1 MKIKIRLQLHV
12 ALTLLTAFLVCLS
25 LVLSLHRINQ
35 SNSSTKT
42 ISDFIACTL
51 ERVAFSNDYLRNTNP
66 SAKEQWFSKNN
77 QIGDLIQSASNNLN
91 NPSDKKKFNKLIEDN
106 QSLGKIFSAIVTN
119 RENSGSDSTVLVH
132 EKEERLIS
140 QLIIR
145 TYEEVSYGRQLLNS
159 CEKIRTTALL
169 QTGVAV
175 IFSLLMLIA
184 VTIISSLTISH
195 AITGP
200 IRLLQNGATAIGIGN
215 LNHRIKLQ
223 NDDEFTNLSNAFNVM
238 ATKLSDSYHTLENE
252 IAERRLAEIALQ
264 KIQGD
269 LEERVLERTAELDRL
284 NQELEKRVADR
295 TAQLEL
301 TNRELESFAYSVSH
315 DLRAPL
321 RSIDGFSRILLEDS
335 ADQLDDDGKKNL
347 EIIRTSTQRMGQLID
362 DLLQL
367 SVITRSQFTTQP
379 VDLSALVN
387 TVIESLIKANPHRLI
402 QLTIQ
407 PDCLAVANENL
418 MRIALEN
425 LIGNAWK
432 FSSTRAESKIEFGRQ
447 LQNDHPVYFIRDN
460 GVGFDMKYVSKL
472 FGAFERLHT
481 SIEFPGTGIGLATV
495 QRIIHRHGGK
505 IWIEGRLNEGATVY
519 FTIP

>member
-12 ALTLLTAFLVCLS
+12 ALTLLTAFLVCLL
-25 LVLSLHRINQ
+25 LVLSLHRLNQ

-42 ISDFIACTL
+42 IGDFIACTL

-77 QIGDLIQSASNNLN
+77 QIGNLIQAASNNLN
-91 NPSDKKKFNKLIEDN
+91 NPDDKKKLNKLIEDN
-106 QSLGKIFSAIVTN
+106 KSLERIFSAIVNN
-119 RENSGSDSTVLVH
+119 RENSGSDSAVLVH

-145 TYEEVSYGRQLLNS
+145 TYEEVSYGRQLLDS

-169 QTGVAV
+169 QAGVAV

-195 AITGP
+195 AITEP
-200 IRLLQNGATAIGIGN
+200 IRLLQKGATAIGSGN
-215 LNHRIKLQ
+215 LDHRIKLQ
-223 NDDEFTNLSNAFNVM
+223 SNDEFTDLSNAFNVM
-238 ATKLSDSYHTLENE
+238 TS
-252 IAERRLAEIALQ
+252 
-264 KIQGD
+264 
-269 LEERVLERTAELDRL
+269 
-284 NQELEKRVADR
+284 
-295 TAQLEL
+295 QLEL

-335 ADQLDDDGKKNL
+335 AEQLDENGKRNL

-367 SVITRSQFTTQP
+367 SVITRSQFTSQP
-379 VDLSALVN
+379 VNLSVLVN
-387 TVIESLIKANPHRLI
+387 SVADFLKTTDPHRLVI
-402 QLTIQ
+402 LTIQ
-407 PDCLAVANENL
+407 PDCIAIANENL

-432 FSSTRAESKIEFGRQ
+432 FSITRAESKIEFGMD

-460 GVGFDMKYVSKL
+460 GVGFDMQYASKL
-472 FGAFERLHT
+472 FGAFQRLHP
-481 SIEFPGTGIGLATV
+481 IHEFPGNGVGLATV

-505 IWIEGRLNEGATVY
+505 IWIEGKINEGATVY
-519 FTIP
+519 FTLPHTEKS